1 MVRLVKPPGS
11 HNVVLLPGHNWLQ
24 QMVHLIAPLVLPRP
38 CMRRLID
45 RTAILI
51 FRCFDLRSFLDFEA
65 SCESWAYYH
74 DKRAILFVI
83 ITVLVRGTASS
94 ISVHEGNLRSVTCFT
109 AILSMDGDSSH
120 KSNWWQFL
128 PYLQSSSQQAFLAY
142 MVSSFSGRNLTA
154 EVAEKGFVCLDDA
167 GAGTCVKFTP
177 VVIQAIPVKRDLRNI
192 DPDRANANGLG
203 FCKGMELDPQTFNR
217 SIVKLR
223 GRDFDPW
230 TNFRVKTA
238 PEAAGFDMSQRVVFA
253 SRPHRNLCLLGADNS
268 SSSNSITSSVD
279 LMSGIFHVSRK
290 NSYIQAQN
298 SALDLNHPAS
308 DFWVAAV
315 ALPSAFIAVVAAAV
329 PFINLQL
336 RLFTNL
342 TNFRRWKTLMLCVS
356 ISVAS
361 YSAVI
366 AVTPAELQRERKFAT
381 WGLLVDQVPIT
392 KRGLEV
398 LVVVKGESV
407 YKSSSLILAWCS
419 TAILVPVVACITF
432 FTSR

>member
-1 MVRLVKPPGS
+1 MSSG
-11 HNVVLLPGHNWLQ
+11 
-24 QMVHLIAPLVLPRP
+24 M
-38 CMRRLID
+38 
-45 RTAILI
+45 T
-51 FRCFDLRSFLDFEA
+51 LRS
-65 SCESWAYYH
+65 
-74 DKRAILFVI
+74 
-83 ITVLVRGTASS
+83 
-94 ISVHEGNLRSVTCFT
+94 
-109 AILSMDGDSSH
+109 
-120 KSNWWQFL
+120 
-128 PYLQSSSQQAFLAY
+128 
-142 MVSSFSGRNLTA
+142 
-154 EVAEKGFVCLDDA
+154 
-167 GAGTCVKFTP
+167 
-177 VVIQAIPVKRDLRNI
+177 I
-192 DPDRANANGLG
+192 DPDRANATGLG

-230 TNFRVKTA
+230 SNFRVNTA
-238 PEAAGFDMSQRVVFA
+238 PEAAGFDMSQGVVFA
-253 SRPHRNLCLLGADNS
+253 SRPRRNLCLLGADNS

-279 LMSGIFHVSRK
+279 LTTTTTLVHVLGSFMSHVK

-329 PFINLQL
+329 PFIDFQL
-336 RLFTNL
+336 RLFTDL
-342 TNFRRWKTLMLCVS
+342 TNFHNS
-356 ISVAS
+356 IISVAS
-361 YSAVI
+361 YTPVI

-381 WGLLVDQVPIT
+381 WGLLADQVPIT

-432 FTSR
+432 YRCKQVFYRRGLLNAPGNPEEERIHDLLEGA